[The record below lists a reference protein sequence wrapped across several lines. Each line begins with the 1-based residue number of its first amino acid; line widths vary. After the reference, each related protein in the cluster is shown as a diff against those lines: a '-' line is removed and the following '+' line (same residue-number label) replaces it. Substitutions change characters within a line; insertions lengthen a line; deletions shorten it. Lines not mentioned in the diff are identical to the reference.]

1 LTLTGGGLGVAG
13 NVHVGTAGQ
22 IVVSNAAPST
32 SSTTGALTVAGGLGV
47 AGDVVAAKFKG
58 DGSELTGIP
67 WTESNSNIYYAA
79 NVAIGTSSVTSGARL
94 EVDGPLRLTGDGSV
108 NMTCTTE
115 WTLQVKKHASDL
127 HVDDY
132 FGTCVDISGDGTYAI
147 VGAYGE
153 DDGASNNSGSA
164 YVLIRSGTEWHEQ
177 QKLVASD
184 AQQNDTFGF
193 SVAINRDATYAVVSA
208 YSKNAY
214 AGAVYVFIRSGTT
227 WTQQQKLTANDA
239 QADDYFGGT
248 TTTLGIDSDGNTII
262 IGATGND
269 GAGSSGANYGAA
281 YVFTRSGTTWTQQ
294 QKLTATGSSGF
305 GDDVAIT
312 TDGNTVIIGS
322 PYQDTG
328 ATNAGSA
335 YVFTR
340 SGTTWSQQAHIQAGD
355 LQEGANFGCSVALDS
370 DGDTAIVG
378 ARGEDT
384 GGKKNTG
391 AAYVFTR
398 SGTTW
403 TQQAKIQGGDLQAGD
418 NFGIT
423 VGITDDGN
431 KAVVSASWKESG
443 SGKIY
448 AGAAYVFTRT
458 GSAWSQ
464 EFKLSESDSDVND
477 YFGTGTISR
486 DGNYIICGA
495 AYADTD
501 VRGGR
506 LYREQ
511 APGVG
516 AIYIYNKPGKLEV
529 GGPLRLTDGTESNKV
544 ALSVQKTFEWS
555 LPTMLRLHGS
565 YSSSTHG
572 SVKFGVDADMSG
584 NGDYAI
590 VGDSLH
596 TGSGSSQ
603 SQTGAV
609 YVFTY
614 DPGLSATQPM
624 RGLGWTLQQ
633 QIIASNGVAND
644 NFGSGVAF
652 NRSATYAAIGANG
665 RSSSRGALYVFTR
678 AGTGT
683 SWSQQGT
690 MLEAGDGQAGD
701 RLGDTGSIAIDLD
714 GDTIL
719 VGAWGHPGTS
729 GTGAGMNRGAVYMF
743 TRSISTW
750 SQTAKIV
757 PSDIA
762 DLDHF
767 GRKVDIT
774 HDGNM
779 CVVSAQYADPSGMN
793 SAGAAYVFTRSGNTW
808 TRQAKLAPS
817 DLASGDNFGWSVAI
831 DGAGDTIVVGA
842 PNDDPDTP
850 GAIYNTDSGSAYVFT
865 RSGTSWSQQAKLVKT
880 GRRSDDKF
888 GSAVSIAKND
898 GNRIVVS
905 ALNDDYNPKNGT
917 LYTDNGAAYVFERTG
932 TTWSEGVHIIDRD
945 MHWSP
950 DTYRNWGTV
959 VEISDDG
966 NRIIGTRVGTGSG
979 DNGGHACVFDALP
992 SKSLKVDASIESSG
1006 DIITTS
1012 GSGIN
1017 AAGLLTLQT
1026 PSEWNNATSSQAYVF
1041 CDKVFP
1047 VAVGSFNK
1055 NYTIPSVGTT
1065 GAGSTHNPHDAAV
1078 LAYDGSEGGFFA
1090 INGDGATL
1098 CHPGDRN
1105 ALTYIDE
1112 DNVHHGHFVTPPSA
1126 MWYITY
1132 NGSLTAVSDI
1142 RLKENIQE
1150 YSPENLLDKLKD
1162 VQVITYTHRPPND
1175 SVAHKTKYTEPEIG
1189 LSAQNVLTLFPEYV
1203 DDSDTYYKMN
1213 YSKWPMLNT
1222 AAIKEL
1228 TTQLE
1233 AEKAKVAD
1241 LLARVTNLENA

>member
-1 LTLTGGGLGVAG
+1 ALTLTGGGLGVAG
-13 NVHVGTAGQ
+13 NVHIGTAGQ

-58 DGSELTGIP
+58 DGSELTGTGV
-67 WTESNSNIYYAA
+67 WTTTNSNIYYEA

-127 HVDDY
+127 YVDDY
-132 FGTCVDISGDGTYAI
+132 FGSAVNLSGDGTYAI

-153 DDGASNNSGSA
+153 DDGASNTLNKSGSA

-184 AQQNDTFGF
+184 AHASDNFGYH

-208 YSKNAY
+208 PNKNSY
-214 AGAVYVFIRSGTT
+214 TGAVYVFVRSGTT

-239 QADDYFGGT
+239 QASDWFGVA
-248 TTTLGIDSDGNTII
+248 LGIDSDGDTII
-262 IGATGND
+262 IGAD
-269 GAGSSGANYGAA
+269 GESTYKGAA
-281 YVFTRSGTTWTQQ
+281 YVFTRSGTTWTEQ
-294 QKLTATGSSGF
+294 QKLTPSGGASYDNF
-305 GDDVAIT
+305 GKDVAIT
-312 TDGNTVIIGS
+312 ADGDMVIIGAS
-322 PYQDTG
+322 YHDTDGTTDAG
-328 ATNAGSA
+328 AA

-340 SGTTWSQQAHIQAGD
+340 SGTTWSHQAKIQAGD
-355 LQEGANFGCSVALDS
+355 LGQSDNFGCSVAIDS

-378 ARGEDT
+378 AQNEDT
-384 GGKKNTG
+384 GGNNAG

-403 TQQAKIQGGDLQAGD
+403 TQQAKIQGGDLQAND
-418 NFGIT
+418 KFGMM
-423 VGITDDGN
+423 VSITDDGN
-431 KAVVSASWKESG
+431 KAAVSASWKESD
-443 SGKIY
+443 SGVLY
-448 AGAAYVFTRT
+448 AGAVYVFTRT

-464 EFKLSESDSDVND
+464 EFKLSATPTNHND
-477 YFGTGTISR
+477 YFGQSSQISR

-495 AYADTD
+495 YNADTD
-501 VRGGR
+501 VRTGR
-506 LYREQ
+506 LYRENVFN
-511 APGVG
+511 VG

-565 YSSSTHG
+565 YSHIP
-572 SVKFGVDADMSG
+572 VKFGVDAGMSG

-590 VGDSLH
+590 VGDSHH

-614 DPGLSATQPM
+614 HPDFSTTATQ
-624 RGLGWTLQQ
+624 RGLGWGLQQ

-644 NFGSGVAF
+644 NFGSGVAL
-652 NRSATYAAIGANG
+652 NRSATYAAIGASG

-678 AGTGT
+678 SATGT

-701 RLGDTGSIAIDLD
+701 RLGETGSIAIDLD

-743 TRSISTW
+743 TRSGTTW
-750 SQTAKIV
+750 SQAAKIV

-762 DLDHF
+762 DSDHF

-842 PNDDPDTP
+842 PHDDPDTP
-850 GAIYNTDSGSAYVFT
+850 GANYNTDTGSAYVFT
-865 RSGTSWSQQAKLVKT
+865 RSGTTWSQQAKLVNS
-880 GRRSDDKF
+880 GRESYDRF
-888 GSAVSIAKND
+888 GYRVSIAKND
-898 GNRIVVS
+898 GNRVVVS
-905 ALNDDYNPKNGT
+905 NEWDDFTPNNSSGFPLVDAG
-917 LYTDNGAAYVFERTG
+917 GAYVFERTG
-932 TTWSEGVHIIDRD
+932 TTWSEGVHIIGRD
-945 MHWSP
+945 YHFAPGGSQL
-950 DTYRNWGTV
+950 WGAV
-959 VEISDDG
+959 VQISHDG
-966 NRIIGTRVGTGSG
+966 NRIIGTQVGWASGGSG
-979 DNGGHACVFDALP
+979 GYASVFDALP

-1006 DIITTS
+1006 DITTS

-1026 PSEWNNATSSQAYVF
+1026 PSEQNDPTSSRAYVF

-1047 VAVGSFNK
+1047 VTVGGFNK
-1055 NYTIPSVGTT
+1055 NYTVPNLGT
-1065 GAGSTHNPHDAAV
+1065 GGLSSQHSPHDATV
-1078 LAYDGSEGGFFA
+1078 LAFDGSEGGYIS
-1090 INGDGATL
+1090 INGDSAVI

-1105 ALTYIDE
+1105 ALTFIDE
-1112 DNVHHGHFVTPPSA
+1112 DNINHSHFVTPPNA
-1126 MWYITY
+1126 VWYITR

-1162 VQVITYTHRPPND
+1162 VQVITYTHKPPND
-1175 SVAHKTKYTEPEIG
+1175 SVAHKTKYTEPQIG

-1228 TTQLE
+1228 TIQLE